1 MGIGNGAASLTISS
15 PPIRAAA
22 LRCTVNE
29 RGAEI
34 YPDAVEWEWHNG
46 QQVGSSEHGGNRGS
60 ETHQWSRFYKRAGNR
75 AYGGWIV

>member
-34 YPDAVEWEWHNG
+34 YPDAVEWECIMASKLTLRSMGAIAVLKLISGPAFASAPGTGHT
-46 QQVGSSEHGGNRGS
+46 VVR
-60 ETHQWSRFYKRAGNR
+60 
-75 AYGGWIV
+75 